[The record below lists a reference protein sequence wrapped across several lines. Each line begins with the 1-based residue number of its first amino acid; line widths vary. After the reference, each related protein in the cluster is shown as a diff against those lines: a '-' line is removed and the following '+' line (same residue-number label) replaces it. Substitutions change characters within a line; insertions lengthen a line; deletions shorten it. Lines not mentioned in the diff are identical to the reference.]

1 MMRKVKQKISF
12 LLVIVLLVN
21 LLLPCASALAAESSN
36 DFVVPGGNEQNL
48 ISPDTSN
55 WGNQTSI
62 PQSNA
67 NPSIKNSNM
76 EEAIVNQIIEDREGQ
91 ILPLL
96 ASITIRLARQYIVR
110 TLTIARVIITSHAST
125 RIVQNS
131 ISSLQLQKVMD
142 NGAKYVDKYS
152 EARAIY
158 NNQQNIICIFTQVSG
173 KWVMTTV
180 YKPGF
185 GEISKKFIR
194 SNWSF

>member
-1 MMRKVKQKISF
+1 MRKVKQKISF